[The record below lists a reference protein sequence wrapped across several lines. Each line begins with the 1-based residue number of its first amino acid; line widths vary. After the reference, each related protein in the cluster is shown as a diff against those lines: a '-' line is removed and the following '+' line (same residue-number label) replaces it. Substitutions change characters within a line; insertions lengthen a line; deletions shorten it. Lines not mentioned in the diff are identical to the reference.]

1 MAMLLSRKLVV
12 APASAVMM
20 DMKLLVVV
28 KISGS

>member
-1 MAMLLSRKLVV
+1 MLLSRKLVV
-12 APASAVMM
+12 ALASAVMM

>member
-1 MAMLLSRKLVV
+1 MLLSRKLVV
-12 APASAVMM
+12 ALASAAMM

>member
-1 MAMLLSRKLVV
+1 MLLSRKLVV
-12 APASAVMM
+12 AAASAVMM